1 METKDCKEMSNN
13 EIKLYIYSLEN
24 LFEMKKMEIKK
35 MCDDLV
41 EIEEEYKKCQNELNI
56 RKTIY

>member
-1 METKDCKEMSNN
+1 MEIKDCKEMSNN
-13 EIKLYIYSLEN
+13 EIKLYISSLEN
-24 LFEMKKMEIKK
+24 LFEMKKSEIKK